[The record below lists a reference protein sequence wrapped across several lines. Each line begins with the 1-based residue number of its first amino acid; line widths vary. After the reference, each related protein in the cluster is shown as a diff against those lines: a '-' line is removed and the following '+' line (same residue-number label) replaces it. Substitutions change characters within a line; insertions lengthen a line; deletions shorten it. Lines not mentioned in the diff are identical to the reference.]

1 MKPFDCACG
10 ARVFFENTTCLTCGR
25 ELGFLPDA
33 GEMGTFE
40 APSGDAPLSLTPVG
54 KTRAYR
60 KCENNRVAGVCNWM
74 VPADDPEPLCQ
85 ACRLNDVI
93 PDLSAPE
100 NRKLWADVE
109 SAKRRLVYTLNA
121 LKLPVVPKSV
131 APERGLAFD
140 IKNDTGAERVM
151 TGHDEGLIT
160 LNLKEADPVLRE
172 KARLDMR
179 ERYRTLLGHFRHEI
193 GHYYWDVLIR
203 DSARLD
209 DCRALFGDDRM
220 DYAEALQ
227 RHYAKPPSDD
237 WRGTFVSN
245 YATSHPWEDWAETWA
260 HYLHMVDT
268 LETAHA
274 YRVQTPL
281 SPKATASKD
290 TFDSLLT
297 EWLALTVILNAL
309 SRSMGH
315 ADLYPFQIGDGV
327 KAKLA
332 FVHHVITV
340 GGAAALPTRDS
351 RAVNRPAEP
360 APAAAGA

>member
-10 ARVFFENTTCLTCGR
+10 ARVFFENTACLTCGR
-25 ELGFLPDA
+25 ELGFLPDV

-40 APSGDAPLSLTPVG
+40 APQGDAPVSRTPVG
-54 KTRAYR
+54 KARAYR
-60 KCENNRVAGVCNWM
+60 KCENNRQAGVCNWM
-74 VPADDPEPLCQ
+74 VPADDSEPLCQ
-85 ACRLNDVI
+85 ACRLNNVI
-93 PDLSAPE
+93 PDLSDPE
-100 NRKLWADVE
+100 NRQLWAEVE

-121 LKLPVVPKSV
+121 LKLPVVPTSV
-131 APERGLAFD
+131 DPERGLAFD

-160 LNLKEADPVLRE
+160 LNLKEAHPVLRE

-203 DSARLD
+203 DSAELEA
-209 DCRALFGDDRM
+209 CRALFGDERA
-220 DYAEALQ
+220 DYAQALQ
-227 RHYAKPPSDD
+227 KHYAKAPSDA
-237 WRGTFVSN
+237 WRGTFVSD

-260 HYLHMVDT
+260 HYLHMLDT

-274 YRVQTPL
+274 YKVQTPVT
-281 SPKATASKD
+281 PKTTASTD
-290 TFDSLLT
+290 TFDSLVT
-297 EWLALTVILNAL
+297 EWLGLTVILNAL

-315 ADLYPFQIGDGV
+315 ADLYPFHIGDGV

-332 FVHHVITV
+332 FIHRIIS
-340 GGAAALPTRDS
+340 D
-351 RAVNRPAEP
+351 RPAAQFGTRLSKAVTRQPEP
-360 APAAAGA
+360 LEAVAQP

>member
-25 ELGFLPDA
+25 ELGFLPDT

-40 APSGDAPLSLTPVG
+40 APSGNAPLSLTPVG

-74 VPADDPEPLCQ
+74 VPAEDPEPLCQ

-100 NRKLWADVE
+100 NRNLWAEVE

-131 APERGLAFD
+131 DRERGLAFD

-172 KARLDMR
+172 KARLDMH

-203 DSARLD
+203 DGAELD
-209 DCRALFGDDRM
+209 GCRALFGDERA
-220 DYAEALQ
+220 DYAQALQ
-227 RHYAKPPSDD
+227 QHYAKAPSDD

-274 YRVQTPL
+274 YKVQTPL
-281 SPKATASKD
+281 SPNTTASKD

-315 ADLYPFQIGDGV
+315 DDLYPFQIGDGV

-332 FVHHVITV
+332 FVHDVITLR
-340 GGAAALPTRDS
+340 GTAALPTRQS
-351 RAVNRPAEP
+351 RAVNRPVEP